1 VGERR
6 SDEGGLPSRARAL
19 KLIAVRRLVT
29 TAVLA
34 GLLVLSGAPA
44 LGAALPSSG
53 TGIKGVVLDAT
64 CPGPCQYPPNPRP
77 YTGPGLTVTVRSLAT
92 NKLVA
97 ILHPKDGRF
106 RVEVRP
112 GPYRVRA
119 RIAEERPP
127 TCWQGEAKDVK
138 VTQGAFTM
146 VRLHVH
152 NACVL

>member
-1 VGERR
+1 MRR
-6 SDEGGLPSRARAL
+6 F
-19 KLIAVRRLVT
+19 VT
-29 TAVLA
+29 TAVLV
-34 GLLVLSGAPA
+34 GVLALFGASA
-44 LGAALPSSG
+44 LGATASPSG
-53 TGIKGVVLDAT
+53 TGIKGVVLDTT

-77 YTGPGLTVTVRSLAT
+77 YTGPGLTVTVRSLTT

-97 ILHPKDGRF
+97 ILRPKNGHF

-138 VTQGAFTM
+138 VTRGAFTM

-152 NACVL
+152 NGCVL